1 MIYDNTCQD
10 DLSIDGE
17 ITNDVHLQASN
28 SITISSSISDG
39 VNAII
44 SAGNSISLTSGFSFS
59 AANGGS
65 LEVFI
70 GGDCAMESILK
81 SATISQNNLSKSND
95 NIVDNDNIVTVF
107 PNPTSNSINFSI
119 KTNENADYE
128 IEIFN
133 SVGSRIMLK
142 RQSVENELNVDMDL
156 STYVNGVYYYI
167 VSNTSKI
174 WTGKIIKQ

>member
-95 NIVDNDNIVTVF
+95 NIVTVF